1 MKNCIIFLSH
11 VINDNIAERFLKLK
25 QETQNNYDVY
35 FIFDSSSTD
44 YEITKQYSN
53 KIDFVYINQNDLD
66 ELGYKRFID
75 GSVLGVEYWYVSYF
89 SKILNYNYDN
99 YWVMEYDVMFNGNY
113 NDFFSD
119 IDNNIHQ
126 DFITQKICNKD
137 EERYWHWWE
146 ENYTLPRRHHKRLN
160 WYLLKSFNPIYRI
173 SIKCIDFLDTF
184 LKENKITGYF
194 EYFLITILYNN
205 NFSIFSI
212 NNDNDK
218 SYYFTNDEY
227 NKKYS
232 NNETFRF
239 KPNIEMS
246 DIEKHGENLLYHPLK

>member
-1 MKNCIIFLSH
+1 
-11 VINDNIAERFLKLK
+11 
-25 QETQNNYDVY
+25 
-35 FIFDSSSTD
+35 
-44 YEITKQYSN
+44 
-53 KIDFVYINQNDLD
+53 
-66 ELGYKRFID
+66 
-75 GSVLGVEYWYVSYF
+75 
-89 SKILNYNYDN
+89 
-99 YWVMEYDVMFNGNY
+99 MEYDVMFNGNY

-146 ENYTLPRRHHKRLN
+146 ENYTLPRRNHKRLN